1 MEWTDFVSF
10 ISLPLAA
17 VVAYLW
23 KQIQTCKADLA
34 AYKTEVAKE
43 YASIIYL
50 KDVETRI
57 MRKLD
62 KIEDKVDRYANGVR
76 KGG

>member
-10 ISLPLAA
+10 ISVPLA
-17 VVAYLW
+17 VVVGYIW
-23 KQIQTCKADLA
+23 KQTQSCKADLA

-43 YASIIYL
+43 YASIGHL
-50 KDVETRI
+50 KDVEGRI